1 MTYHDLCA
9 GLEMYLKQ
17 VDSEPTARWAHFRF
31 LGTLRPPTTKD
42 LEYRIWGARAGCST
56 ESQKLLWQRLG
67 ESISVSHTVTQRC
80 FDTMVRDTLV
90 GVGVFGDVCGSD
102 TCSYRGFG

>member
-42 LEYRIWGARAGCST
+42 LEYQIGVLERGA
-56 ESQKLLWQRLG
+56 QRYF
-67 ESISVSHTVTQRC
+67 RWRWC
-80 FDTMVRDTLV
+80 F
-90 GVGVFGDVCGSD
+90 G
-102 TCSYRGFG
+102 